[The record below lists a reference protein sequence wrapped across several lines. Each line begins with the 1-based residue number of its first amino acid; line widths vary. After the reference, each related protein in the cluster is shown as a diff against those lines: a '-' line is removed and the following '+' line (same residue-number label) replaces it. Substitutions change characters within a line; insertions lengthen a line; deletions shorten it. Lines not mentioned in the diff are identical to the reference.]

1 MARRPRLFIAD
12 IPCHVVQ
19 RGNNRSPIF
28 FSDDDYLFFLDV
40 LREAKNKH
48 PCFIYGYCL
57 MTNHF
62 HLLIQPKEKNN
73 ISLLMKLLGAKY
85 VRYVNKNYRRIGTLW
100 QGRFKCSLVDNE
112 LYLLVCL
119 HYIEMNPIRANIVS
133 SPELYRWSSYRFRA
147 FGERNDVLN
156 IDPWYN
162 SLGSDRKE
170 CQFNYRRFFQN
181 AIPEYSWNLIREM
194 TNKGGLVGDI
204 KFKEQIEEMLNRKIV
219 IRSPGRPKKE
229 EK

>member
-1 MARRPRLFIAD
+1 MARRPRLFVAD

-40 LREAKNKH
+40 LQEAKHKH

-100 QGRFKCSLVDNE
+100 QGRFD
-112 LYLLVCL
+112 
-119 HYIEMNPIRANIVS
+119 
-133 SPELYRWSSYRFRA
+133 
-147 FGERNDVLN
+147 
-156 IDPWYN
+156 
-162 SLGSDRKE
+162 
-170 CQFNYRRFFQN
+170 
-181 AIPEYSWNLIREM
+181 
-194 TNKGGLVGDI
+194 
-204 KFKEQIEEMLNRKIV
+204 
-219 IRSPGRPKKE
+219 
-229 EK
+229 